1 MTDARGGTAPFMN
14 GTTLKPVRRRVANP
28 GDHRSRD
35 RSAHHAWA
43 WVPRDSVSGLPLLRA
58 GPANL
63 KFVRQ
68 PSVSFGYKT
77 IQIDRVFRPDLIVE
91 NSVIVEL
98 KSVEKLMPIHD
109 AQLQTYLKLTGLKTG
124 LIFNFNTRLLK
135 SGIRRIEL
143 YSRFSPQRD
152 VSPTP
157 DSPTPPP

>member
-1 MTDARGGTAPFMN
+1 MEQHSNRFDGELLTQAIIGAAIEVH
-14 GTTLKPVRRRVANP
+14 TTLGP
-28 GDHRSRD
+28 G
-35 RSAHHAWA
+35 
-43 WVPRDSVSGLPLLRA
+43 LLETA
-58 GPANL
+58 YQDCLCYELEQLEL

-91 NSVIVEL
+91 DSVIVEL

-135 SGIRRIEL
+135 SGIRRIKP

-152 VSPTP
+152 VSLTP